1 MKSHQFSII
10 KDGDSIT
17 YDREPAAVLSTLR
30 NGRYTVTIERD
41 KDPRS
46 LAQNALMWMWFE
58 CITKATG
65 TPKNDVHDYFCAKFL
80 RKRVGLYEGS
90 DKLDGVEGTKHLSK
104 ERMTEFLKNIQ
115 ADAAIE
121 LGITLPLPEDQYFED
136 FYNTF
141 K

>member
-30 NGRYTVTIERD
+30 NGKYTCTIERA

-46 LAQNALMWMWFE
+46 VSQNALMWMWFE
-58 CITKATG
+58 CIARESHNQSKEY
-65 TPKNDVHDYFCAKFL
+65 VHDVYCAKFL
-80 RKRVGLYEGS
+80 KKVVVWEDEEITIIPRTS
-90 DKLDGVEGTKHLSK
+90 KLTKD
-104 ERMTEFLKNIQ
+104 EMTEFLNNVH
-115 ADAAIE
+115 ADAAE
-121 LGITLPLPEDQYFED
+121 MGIVLPLPEDRYFED
-136 FYNTF
+136 FYNTY